1 MKINARFA
9 VMAASVA
16 VLMAAAPI
24 AQAAT
29 SPGISIPWSRQPT
42 APTVFPV
49 TASGRNSIRRR
60 WRVPTARST
69 WAWRRGV

>member
-1 MKINARFA
+1 WLPRR
-9 VMAASVA
+9 
-16 VLMAAAPI
+16 LRRLLLRR
-24 AQAAT
+24 
-29 SPGISIPWSRQPT
+29 GISIPWSRQPT

-69 WAWRRGV
+69 WVWRRGV